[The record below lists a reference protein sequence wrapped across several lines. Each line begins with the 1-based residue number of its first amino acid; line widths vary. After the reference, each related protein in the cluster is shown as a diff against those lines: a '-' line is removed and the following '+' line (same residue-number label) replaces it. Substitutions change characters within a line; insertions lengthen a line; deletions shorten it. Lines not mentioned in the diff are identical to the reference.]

1 MKCGWRLILVN
12 RKKLGC
18 GVCMYHN
25 LASPPKNLQTKK
37 RGKTKV
43 MLFKD
48 GKIFKNGFGV
58 SAFIEPK
65 ATLFRLTK
73 N

>member
-1 MKCGWRLILVN
+1 V
-12 RKKLGC
+12 
-18 GVCMYHN
+18 
-25 LASPPKNLQTKK
+25 
-37 RGKTKV
+37 GKTKV

-65 ATLFRLTK
+65 ANLFRLTK